1 MNSTSEGAEKSDDI
15 DETMPSVKRSNQLQE
30 NGEGIRDVS
39 FVPEGTKKV
48 PSRSARRKK
57 AKRQWL
63 KELKKDEKKDDSC
76 HSKGLLHWKQERA
89 KTKKKEVVSH
99 PKPKGLLHWKK
110 LPEKDRQK
118 DMIEHEQPNQNS
130 VEDDVV
136 PIVVRPG
143 HIRFEPPG
151 KVSLFLSLSLSL
163 SLSRS
168 RYVFCRS
175 PKKKELL
182 T

>member
-1 MNSTSEGAEKSDDI
+1 MKRKQSKKLQSPKKKKRRLVVPDDVENDVHTEHIESRKSLRKKEKGFDSQRKPCMNSTSEGAEKREDI

-57 AKRQWL
+57 ANRQWL
-63 KELKKDEKKDDSC
+63 KELKKAEKKDDSC

-118 DMIEHEQPNQNS
+118 DMIWRMMSFP
-130 VEDDVV
+130 
-136 PIVVRPG
+136 
-143 HIRFEPPG
+143 
-151 KVSLFLSLSLSL
+151 L
-163 SLSRS
+163 
-168 RYVFCRS
+168 
-175 PKKKELL
+175 
-182 T
+182 